1 MITIIHG
8 NDIATSRKYFMNEKE
23 RFVNSLLIDGQKIDL
38 TDLIQIFEGGE
49 LFVEQ
54 KNFFIEQLLS
64 KRKKSKELDQILEY
78 INKNGIEN
86 DIYIWEEKEITPASI
101 KTLKNPVVKTFKLP
115 QTLFL
120 FLENI
125 KPGNGKTPVRLFHE
139 TIENSDPEMVFF
151 MIVRQIR
158 TLLALHLGGVN
169 GRTASE
175 VSTISEVSRL
185 APWQKSKLQA
195 QADFFE
201 PVELI
206 HIYNKLFEIEKGLKT
221 GGLSANLTQT
231 IDFLLLEI

>member
-8 NDIATSRKYFMNEKE
+8 SDTASSRKYFMDEKE
-23 RFVNSLLIDGQKIDL
+23 RLAQSILIDGQNSTL
-38 TDLIQIFEGGE
+38 TDLVQIFEGGE
-49 LFVEQ
+49 LFAEN

-64 KRKKSKELDQILEY
+64 KRKKGRELDQILEN
-78 INKNGIEN
+78 IHKNGDQN
-86 DIYIWEEKEITPASI
+86 NIYIWEDKEVTPANI
-101 KTLKNPVVKTFKLP
+101 KSFKNPVIKTFKLH

-125 KPGNGKTPVRLFHE
+125 KPKNGKTLIKLFHE
-139 TIENSDPEMVFF
+139 TIIGSDPEMVFF

-158 TLLALHLGGVN
+158 SLLAL
-169 GRTASE
+169 SE
-175 VSTISEVSRL
+175 AQPQGLNTIDEVKRM
-185 APWQKSKLQA
+185 APWQKSKMQS

-201 PVELI
+201 IDELKNL
-206 HIYNKLFEIEKGLKT
+206 YSKLFEIEKELKT